1 MTMLWVLVPVK
12 EIIHSKQRLAKVL
25 NLRERE
31 GLVLA
36 MLRDVL
42 TAIREVDKLDG
53 VLLVSRSQKAQ
64 ALARDFVSDIFLDS
78 VGSDHSR
85 AVTEGNGY
93 LRDRYGVQSSLAISA
108 DLPRLTS
115 DDIRQVI
122 EHHECV
128 SLVPNA
134 TGEGTNAV
142 LTSPPNAITCQF
154 GGPSLERHVASADA
168 AGLSARIV
176 RNANIG
182 HDIDDPH
189 DLEQA
194 IVELRRSFTRE
205 YLKSSG
211 VAARL
216 TSGFVDRRSEI
227 SRRPGTVR
235 QWT

>member
-1 MTMLWVLVPVK
+1 MLWALVPVK
-12 EIIHSKQRLAKVL
+12 EITHSKQRLAKVL
-25 NLRERE
+25 NPSERE

-42 TAIREVDKLDG
+42 TAIRGVEEFDG
-53 VLLVSRSQKAQ
+53 VLLVSRSQQAQ
-64 ALARDFVSDIFLDS
+64 ALARDFVNDIFPDS
-78 VGSDHSR
+78 VGSDHSQ
-85 AVTEGNGY
+85 AVAEGNCY
-93 LRDRYGVQSSLAISA
+93 LRDRYEVKSSLAISA
-108 DLPRLTS
+108 DLPRVTS
-115 DDIRQVI
+115 DDIRQI
-122 EHHECV
+122 IGHHECV

-142 LTSPPNAITCQF
+142 LTSPPNAISCQF
-154 GGPSLERHVASADA
+154 GGSSLERHLASAGA
-168 AGLSARIV
+168 AGLTARIV

-194 IVELRRSFTRE
+194 IVDLRPSFTRE
-205 YLKSSG
+205 YLESSG

-216 TSGFVDRRSEI
+216 TQGYVDRRRDI
-227 SRRPGTVR
+227 PQRPGTAI

>member
-1 MTMLWVLVPVK
+1 MLWVLVPVK

-42 TAIREVDKLDG
+42 IAIRGVDKFDG
-53 VLLVSRSQKAQ
+53 VLLVSRSQEAQ
-64 ALARDFVSDIFLDS
+64 ALARDFVNDIFPDS

-85 AVTEGNGY
+85 AVAEGNRY
-93 LRDRYGVQSSLAISA
+93 LIDRYGVKSSLAISA
-108 DLPRLTS
+108 DVPRVTS
-115 DDIRQVI
+115 DDIRQI
-122 EHHECV
+122 IGHHECV

-142 LTSPPNAITCQF
+142 LVSPPNAITCQF
-154 GGPSLERHVASADA
+154 GGPSLERHLALADA
-168 AGLSARIV
+168 AGLTARIV

-194 IVELRRSFTRE
+194 IVDLRPSFTRE
-205 YLKSSG
+205 YLESSG
-211 VAARL
+211 VAERL
-216 TSGFVDRRSEI
+216 TQGFVERRNEI
-227 SRRPGTVR
+227 SQRPGTVN